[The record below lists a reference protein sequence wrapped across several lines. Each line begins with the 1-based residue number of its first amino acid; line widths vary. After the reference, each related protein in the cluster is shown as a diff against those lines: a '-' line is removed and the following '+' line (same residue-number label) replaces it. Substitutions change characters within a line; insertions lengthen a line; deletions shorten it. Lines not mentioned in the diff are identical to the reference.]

1 MQLFDTASRGPLGS
15 LFILLEHKGQSLVS
29 LGALVIV
36 LALIFDPFMQQLLR
50 YPVREIEFVNSS
62 SAAAPQ
68 TVVLLP
74 EYLTA
79 DPRSIMYTGIWSE
92 DFEYNGS
99 SGFSE
104 WGPSD
109 IPETY
114 GKPDNGAIL
123 KTPILDR
130 IATVG
135 LETVVQNI
143 AASFTKAG
151 LTSRTNATAAASAAS
166 ANTAT
171 IRGTV
176 RLTEIYVSVRW
187 LWLVFPSALVAL
199 GLVFLGLT
207 MLTNGRRGLRLWKS
221 SILAILFHGL
231 EGFMGEDEDEDD
243 RFATDSR
250 MDRAA
255 RGMEVSLEVVERR
268 KGLVLNCS
276 CVSYGLE

>member
-1 MQLFDTASRGPLGS
+1 LKSVDTYCLYDYFD
-15 LFILLEHKGQSLVS
+15 E
-29 LGALVIV
+29 
-36 LALIFDPFMQQLLR
+36 
-50 YPVREIEFVNSS
+50 E
-62 SAAAPQ
+62 
-68 TVVLLP
+68 
-74 EYLTA
+74 LTQ
-79 DPRSIMYTGIWSE
+79 
-92 DFEYNGS
+92 YNGS

-114 GKPDNGAIL
+114 GKSDNGAIF

-151 LTSRTNATAAASAAS
+151 LTSRTNATAAASAAA

-207 MLTNGRRGLRLWKS
+207 MLTNGRRGLSLWKS
-221 SILAILFHGL
+221 SILAIFFHGL
-231 EGFMGEDEDEDD
+231 EGFIGQDEDEDG
-243 RFATDSR
+243 RFATDNR

-255 RGMEVSLEVVERR
+255 RGMEASLEVVERR
-268 KGLVLNCS
+268 KGLILNCS
-276 CVSYGLE
+276 